1 MDNKVTEIKHVQVP
15 HSSWHLLW
23 AQLKTLPFLWHMCPW
38 NQQGQWP
45 FPQLCSFGCQA
56 GSLPTLP
63 GRERLPTPALHAPAA
78 PVCVQPAYRRGL
90 RARGDFIVFPAH
102 MFYSLQPTAFPT
114 RCLPAVPGG
123 CSLGSHKARHPA
135 SDPFLASPPRVP
147 GGQRDYRPH
156 PELAITHPLSQGS
169 GMSELEGPW
178 EFSQPNPL
186 VHRQETGP
194 RGCWSLPGLGAPG
207 TDPGSELSAPEVHGA
222 PPSFHLRQS

>member
-1 MDNKVTEIKHVQVP
+1 M
-15 HSSWHLLW
+15 
-23 AQLKTLPFLWHMCPW
+23 
-38 NQQGQWP
+38 
-45 FPQLCSFGCQA
+45 
-56 GSLPTLP
+56 
-63 GRERLPTPALHAPAA
+63 
-78 PVCVQPAYRRGL
+78 
-90 RARGDFIVFPAH
+90 FPAH

-114 RCLPAVPGG
+114 RYLPAVPGG

-186 VHRQETGP
+186 VHGQETGP

-222 PPSFHLRQS
+222 PPSFHLRQSQARPGRAKETTWHRTPVLLYREAIEVCSSNSVYLVRAKCF